1 MTGRTGNPYLDFM
14 LQNAVLFPWGSD
26 DEEEEEAA
34 FHRSR
39 SPRKEFSGSRDT
51 LVLEVDNASR
61 IIWKLPN
68 HVALA
73 GRILEHC
80 QAVIHRVR
88 LETGGLELAI
98 YKIGI
103 THDCCARFELYR
115 AKGWDQMVV
124 MHECPDLGSVEM
136 LEAALISHHRGTK
149 QCRNISK
156 GGEGM
161 RDKLYKPKFD
171 PPYCCYVVSAR
182 ADRARWATAKHVV
195 SIAQTFA
202 GDDSSKALQT
212 MARCCK
218 NDAEKALQ
226 KVLREFDLTLDVPI
240 TQMACAAGV
249 NIPVL
254 LPQ

>member
-1 MTGRTGNPYLDFM
+1 MHVEKCLLWNIPMTPKALYPKLCQPTTVCTVRQQNPRSSQAMTSRTGNPYLDFM

-39 SPRKEFSGSRDT
+39 SPRKEFSGSRDR

-61 IIWKLPN
+61 ITWKLPN

-98 YKIGI
+98 YKMGI

-161 RDKLYKPKFD
+161 RDKLYQPKFD

-182 ADRARWATAKHVV
+182 ADRARW
-195 SIAQTFA
+195 
-202 GDDSSKALQT
+202 
-212 MARCCK
+212 
-218 NDAEKALQ
+218 
-226 KVLREFDLTLDVPI
+226 VL
-240 TQMACAAGV
+240 
-249 NIPVL
+249 
-254 LPQ
+254 